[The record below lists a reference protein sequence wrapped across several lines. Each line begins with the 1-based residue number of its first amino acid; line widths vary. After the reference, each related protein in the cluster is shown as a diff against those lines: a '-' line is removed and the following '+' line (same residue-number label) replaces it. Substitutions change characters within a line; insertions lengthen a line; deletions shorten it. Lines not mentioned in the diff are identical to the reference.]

1 MGKCVTSGLR
11 VLLVEDEALL
21 RTMIGEMLTEMGHRI
36 VGEAAELDAAIRLA
50 SEADYDLGL
59 LDLNLGNGIAYDVV
73 EVVLQRGKA
82 VVLSTG
88 YGRAILGPRY
98 ESCIVVQKP
107 YTAEVIGRAIQL
119 SAMQTVGIPEQEAAG
134 SA

>member
-1 MGKCVTSGLR
+1 MGRGVTSGLR

-21 RTMIGEMLTEMGHRI
+21 RTMIGEMLTEMGHQI
-36 VGEAAELDAAIRLA
+36 VGEAAQLDAAIKLA

-59 LDLNLGNGIAYDVV
+59 LDLNLGNGITYDVV
-73 EVVLQRGKA
+73 EVLLERRKA

-88 YGRAILGPRY
+88 YGRAGLSPRY

-107 YTAEVIGRAIQL
+107 FTEEAVSRAIQL
-119 SAMQTVGIPEQEAAG
+119 SLRQAAQAPEQEAAG